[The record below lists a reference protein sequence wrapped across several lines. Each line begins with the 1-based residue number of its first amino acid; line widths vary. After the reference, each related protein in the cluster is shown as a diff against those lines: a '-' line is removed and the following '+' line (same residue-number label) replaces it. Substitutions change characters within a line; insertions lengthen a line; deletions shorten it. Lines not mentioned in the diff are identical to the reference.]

1 MDCKL
6 GKKIGLAIIV
16 LVASASMSV
25 LHASS
30 GPAVFN
36 VKDYG
41 ATGRKENNAWKAIQA
56 AVEAC
61 AKAGGGTVYL
71 PPGDYTS
78 GTIHLRSHVRFLID
92 SGATLYASKNAA
104 EFDAPSLI
112 YAKDVDNITIDGRG
126 TIDGQ
131 AEYVWRLTDHDD
143 AYIRDN
149 QLLAKAAG
157 VPLMR
162 SFPKGDAEHGFFPRM
177 IHLVRCKD
185 VRIAGISIL
194 HSPSWNIN
202 PYACERMV
210 IDGIYIY
217 SSPKEAV
224 WADGIDPDGCKDL
237 RIMNSTIIT
246 GDDALV
252 FYSSNGWGP
261 ALPCEN
267 ITVTNCRLTS
277 ASSALKFC
285 DGIQNCVRN
294 VTIDNCVITAANRG
308 VAFMNFSG
316 GYVEN
321 VVMSNLV
328 INTQRFDWF
337 WWGNGDP
344 IYFSIRRNP
353 EEEDSRPGTP
363 PAGSIRNVI
372 LRNIIAHGQGSCE
385 IRGHRD
391 SPLLNVSLENVK
403 FFLSTDPK
411 AAYDRYFAGVSP
423 SAGGSTPAPV
433 DPAVARAKAEQQ
445 AVLNLLKGEMSK
457 IRTTVGTADYQKID
471 AHLEG
476 LLAIERLN
484 NATTTPTTGGGGA
497 VSCVL
502 PPASADV
509 ASASNNGGFPTQVTQ
524 MMDIATG
531 LLACDVTRVL
541 TLQISYAFSNVV
553 HSWLGQTKGHH
564 TMCHDGLDE
573 RVPLAAIDT
582 WYSQQVAYLLGKL
595 DAVNEG
601 SGTLLDNTLVVWG
614 HENGTTAHNGDNA
627 PFMLA
632 GKAGGA
638 LRTGRF
644 LNFPAKTPHAM
655 LLVAVAQLM
664 GLPLTSIGNIKPNSG
679 PLAGII

>member
-1 MDCKL
+1 MQRKL
-6 GKKIGLAIIV
+6 GHKIGFALLAVI
-16 LVASASMSV
+16 ASAPICA
-25 LHASS
+25 LRAAST
-30 GPAVFN
+30 PVVFN

-41 ATGRKENNAWKAIQA
+41 ATGQKQDNARTAIQNTIEA
-56 AVEAC
+56 A
-61 AKAGGGTVYL
+61 AKAGGGTVYV
-71 PPGDYTS
+71 PAGDYTT
-78 GTIHLRSHVRFLID
+78 GTLHLRNHIRLFLD
-92 SGATLYASKNAA
+92 AGATLWATKDAKEY
-104 EFDAPSLI
+104 DAPSLI
-112 YAKDVDNITIDGRG
+112 YAKDVDNITVDGRG

-149 QLLAKAAG
+149 QLLAKAMG

-162 SFPKGDAEHGFFPRM
+162 SFPAGDAEHGFFPRM

-237 RIMNSTIIT
+237 RIMNSTIVT

-267 ITVTNCRLTS
+267 ITVTNCRFTS

-308 VAFMNFSG
+308 IAFMNFSG

-321 VVMSNLV
+321 VIISNIV

-353 EEEDSRPGTP
+353 EEEDNRPGTP
-363 PAGSIRNVI
+363 PAGAIRNVI

-385 IRGHRD
+385 IRGHRE
-391 SPLLNVSLENVK
+391 SPLLNVSLENVH
-403 FFLSTDPK
+403 FYLSTDPK
-411 AAYDRYFAGVSP
+411 AAYDRSVNAFDFQYARNLKLKDVEVFWEKP
-423 SAGGSTPAPV
+423 ESAKWQSALHIQDVDGLRIDGFSGGPAKPDAPAIILNHV
-433 DPAVARAKAEQQ
+433 DDASITNSKAE
-445 AVLNLLKGEMSK
+445 AGTGVFLK
-457 IRTTVGTADYQKID
+457 V
-471 AHLEG
+471 
-476 LLAIERLN
+476 
-484 NATTTPTTGGGGA
+484 
-497 VSCVL
+497 
-502 PPASADV
+502 
-509 ASASNNGGFPTQVTQ
+509 
-524 MMDIATG
+524 
-531 LLACDVTRVL
+531 
-541 TLQISYAFSNVV
+541 
-553 HSWLGQTKGHH
+553 
-564 TMCHDGLDE
+564 
-573 RVPLAAIDT
+573 
-582 WYSQQVAYLLGKL
+582 
-595 DAVNEG
+595 EG
-601 SGTLLDNTLVVWG
+601 SDCKGIYLVG
-614 HENGTTAHNGDNA
+614 NELHDAA
-627 PFMLA
+627 
-632 GKAGGA
+632 
-638 LRTGRF
+638 
-644 LNFPAKTPHAM
+644 TPVEA
-655 LLVAVAQLM
+655 A
-664 GLPLTSIGNIKPNSG
+664 
-679 PLAGII
+679 AGIVRAESNF